1 LVNEAVTDNKMN
13 EVIKNELAEN
23 EKQRSGKSEKV
34 KMNKNG
40 SQESSVQEEESHATN
55 GVAPASNSTD
65 TSGEIT
71 DISSEA
77 VATSTD
83 EETNSA
89 ENTTME
95 TREAPTAEV
104 INESE
109 HTEHV
114 EIPGENH
121 SAFSSDD
128 AIKDMVDE
136 EEIKEV
142 LDETASKEITAE
154 AETSEKNDSKITAE
168 AETVAADIKAVEE
181 TAAPE
186 MTSQNEVKEEAE
198 TVQAPVSESST
209 SANLQL
215 SDNDIIADD
224 SAHDDKDL
232 VEPHEDFE
240 AEAINYSN
248 LNKEQLVELAV
259 QASHLE
265 DLKEASDTI
274 KAIRPVF
281 EEIIH
286 SEFQAA
292 LEKFIEEGNIK
303 EDFAPRPDPLKEKFQ
318 LAYKTLQGRKVEYRA
333 KVEDERQKNLAAKK
347 LILQKLK
354 NLTEADET
362 RESLNEVKS
371 LQNEWKRIKAVP
383 KEDVQELWDNYR
395 FYLDKFY
402 DNLSINNELKELDR
416 RKNLEYKIE
425 LCKKVDA
432 LSEEKSI
439 KKAMILLNKYHDE
452 WKNTG
457 PVPKEFSEEMWSR
470 FKEASDKI
478 YAQKKAVLDEMHKEW
493 NQNLENKVSICEKVE
508 ALSNFEGKNPKMWIE
523 KTKEINTLLDEW
535 KKVGPVSR
543 AASQQ
548 VWNRF
553 REASNNFYN
562 KKNVFFKSLNHE
574 KNLNLKIKTELCEKA
589 EALQESVDWGHA
601 TDEIKQLQE
610 QWKKSGA
617 VPEKQSDKIWKRFRA
632 SCDHFFHRKAQRYAS
647 QEQEYTQNLEV
658 KSSICEKLETLQQQP
673 ESENLYNELKP
684 LQEQWLNTG
693 FVPMNKKEE
702 INKRYNDALNRIYN
716 TLRSGKS
723 NFEELKQRSHFEAV
737 AHMPNGKVKLNQ
749 EERTIADKLRLLKG
763 EVSTWENN
771 IEFFR
776 NSKNADVLKKQ
787 IEDKI
792 SSAQA
797 QIVKLEERLKIIKS
811 VK

>member
-1 LVNEAVTDNKMN
+1 LVNEAVTPNKMN

-23 EKQRSGKSEKV
+23 EQQSSGISENGKAA
-34 KMNKNG
+34 KNG
-40 SQESSVQEEESHATN
+40 SPDSSLQEEKNHATN
-55 GVAPASNSTD
+55 GVAP
-65 TSGEIT
+65 
-71 DISSEA
+71 
-77 VATSTD
+77 
-83 EETNSA
+83 SA
-89 ENTTME
+89 ESIE
-95 TREAPTAEV
+95 
-104 INESE
+104 NESAE
-109 HTEHV
+109 PANDPADVSASAPERTEPT
-114 EIPGENH
+114 EISADPDSFRDH
-121 SAFSSDD
+121 SAFSADET
-128 AIKDMVDE
+128 IEDMVDE
-136 EEIKEV
+136 EEIKEK
-142 LDETASKEITAE
+142 LETNAENDNSVTSGTSSTPEI
-154 AETSEKNDSKITAE
+154 
-168 AETVAADIKAVEE
+168 
-181 TAAPE
+181 
-186 MTSQNEVKEEAE
+186 
-198 TVQAPVSESST
+198 PVSEGSP
-209 SANLQL
+209 ADLNLA
-215 SDNDIIADD
+215 DHDIAADE

-232 VEPHEDFE
+232 AETHEEFE
-240 AEAINYSN
+240 AEAVNYSN
-248 LNKEQLVELAV
+248 LTKEQLVELAV

-281 EEIIH
+281 EQIIH
-286 SEFQAA
+286 TEFQAG
-292 LEKFIEEGNIK
+292 LEKFIEEGHVK

-318 LAYKTLQGRKVEYRA
+318 QAYKTLQARKVEYRA

-347 LILQKLK
+347 QILQKLK
-354 NLTEADET
+354 NLTETDET
-362 RESLNEVKS
+362 RESLNEIKS

-493 NQNLENKVSICEKVE
+493 NQNLENKLRICEKVE
-508 ALSNFEGKNPKMWIE
+508 ALSGFEGKNPKMWIE
-523 KTKEINTLLDEW
+523 KTKEINALLDEW
-535 KKVGPVSR
+535 KTVGPVSR
-543 AASQQ
+543 ASSQQ

-553 REASNNFYN
+553 REASNSFYN
-562 KKNVFFKSLNHE
+562 KKNLFFKSLNHE

-589 EALQESVDWGHA
+589 EALQESTDWGHA
-601 TDEIKQLQE
+601 TDEIKKLQE

-632 SCDHFFHRKAQRYAS
+632 ACDHFFQRKSERYAT
-647 QEQEYTQNLEV
+647 QEQGYNQNLEI
-658 KSSICEKLETLQQQP
+658 KTAICEKLEALQQQP

-684 LQEQWLNTG
+684 LQEEWMNTG

-702 INKRYNDALNRIYN
+702 INKRYNDALNKIYN

-737 AHMPNGKVKLNQ
+737 ANMPNGKVKLNQ

-792 SSAQA
+792 NSAQA
-797 QIVKLEERLKIIKS
+797 QISKLEERLKIIKS